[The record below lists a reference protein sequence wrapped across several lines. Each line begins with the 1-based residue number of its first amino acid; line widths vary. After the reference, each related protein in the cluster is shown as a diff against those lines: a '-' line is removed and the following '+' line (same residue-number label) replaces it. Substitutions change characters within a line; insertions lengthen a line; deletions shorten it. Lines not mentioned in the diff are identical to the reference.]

1 MISATA
7 ILTPCIAKSMSNTDK
22 KSLAIKS
29 ITGEQT
35 ISAIANDYQVSRK
48 FVSNQKQKI
57 LSAVNEAFDEKA
69 DDDKVLYQIP
79 VTKNWLKQ
87 CVISLALDCRSSLRG
102 IMKSM
107 SNLFDY
113 KCALGSVSNIIRSV
127 IPTAKQHNENQD
139 LSNIKLCAQDEM
151 FQHNQPVLTG
161 VDIPSL
167 YCYLLSLND
176 QRDGDTWAI
185 HLLDLQKQG
194 FNPER
199 VFADDGSGLRAGH
212 QYVFPSTPCDADHF
226 HISKDLMDL
235 RRYFRN
241 RLKSSISHYILME
254 SKLDELT
261 DTDTARATKQE
272 KKVVQAKAEE
282 TKFRYLSETIDIL
295 ISWIEHDVFNMA
307 GYNPDVRREL
317 FDFIVTEFKK
327 LEKIHKHR
335 IRAIRVKLK
344 NQRDLLLAFADV
356 LNDKFSHIA
365 KQSSLPLETIWAI
378 CELQRCNQSGDNY
391 AIRSLPLQFQLG
403 EKYDAI
409 EDAVITA
416 MNTTER
422 TSSMVENLNSRISPY
437 FFLRKEIGN
446 DYLHLLQF
454 YLNHTPFLR
463 SQDPNRRKKSPT
475 EILTNRPHDHWLE
488 LLGFKQFKRAA

>member
-1 MISATA
+1 MISAAT
-7 ILTPCIAKSMSNTDK
+7 ILTPCSAKSMSNDDK
-22 KSLAIKS
+22 KSLGIK
-29 ITGEQT
+29 TMMGEQT

-57 LSAVNEAFDEKA
+57 LTAVNEAFDKTA
-69 DDDKVLYQIP
+69 DDNKVLYQIP
-79 VTKNWLKQ
+79 VTKNWIKQ
-87 CVISLALDCRSSLRG
+87 CVISLALDCRSSFRG
-102 IMKSM
+102 IIKSVK
-107 SNLFDY
+107 NIFDY
-113 KCALGSVSNIIRSV
+113 KISLGNVFNIVQSAV
-127 IPTAKQHNENQD
+127 PAAKEINENKG
-139 LSNIKLCAQDEM
+139 LNEIKLCAQDEM
-151 FQHNQPVLTG
+151 FQHSEPVLTG

-167 YCYLLSLND
+167 YCYLLSLNE
-176 QRDGDTWAI
+176 QRDGDTWSI

-212 QYVFPSTPCDADHF
+212 QYVFPNTPCDADHF

-241 RLKSSISHYILME
+241 RLKSRISYRILME
-254 SKLDELT
+254 SKMDKLGDMT
-261 DTDTARATKQE
+261 RAAKQE
-272 KKVVQAKAEE
+272 KKIAQAKKKEI
-282 TKFRYLSETIDIL
+282 KFYYLSDAIDTL
-295 ISWIEHDVFNMA
+295 ISWIEYDVFNMA

-317 FDFIVTEFKK
+317 FDFIVAEFKK

-356 LNDKFSHIA
+356 LNDKFAHIA
-365 KQSSLPLETIWAI
+365 KQSSLSLETIWAM
-378 CELQRCNQSGDNY
+378 CALQRCKQSSDNY
-391 AIRSLPLQFQLG
+391 AIRSLPLQFQLA
-403 EKYDAI
+403 EKYDAV
-409 EDAVITA
+409 EDAVISA
-416 MNTTER
+416 MNTTEK

-446 DYLHLLQF
+446 DYLQLLQF

-463 SQDPNRRKKSPT
+463 SEDPKRRKKSPS
-475 EILTNRPHDHWLE
+475 EILTNKTHDHWLE
-488 LLGFKQFKRAA
+488 LLGFKRFKRAA

>member
-1 MISATA
+1 
-7 ILTPCIAKSMSNTDK
+7 MSNADK
-22 KSLAIKS
+22 KSLAIKAM
-29 ITGEQT
+29 TGEQT
-35 ISAIANDYQVSRK
+35 ISEIANDHQVSRK
-48 FVSNQKQKI
+48 FVSEQKQKI
-57 LSAVNEAFDEKA
+57 LIAVNEAFDKTA
-69 DDDKVLYQIP
+69 DDNKVLYQIP
-79 VTKNWLKQ
+79 VTKNWIKQ
-87 CVISLALDCRSSLRG
+87 CVISLALDCRSSFRG
-102 IMKSM
+102 IIKSVK
-107 SNLFDY
+107 NIFDY
-113 KCALGSVSNIIRSV
+113 KISLGNVFNIVQSV
-127 IPTAKQHNENQD
+127 IPVAKDINVNQD
-139 LSNIKLCAQDEM
+139 LSDIKLCAQDEM
-151 FQHNQPVLTG
+151 FQHNKPVLTG

-185 HLLDLQKQG
+185 HLMDLQKQG
-194 FNPER
+194 FNPDR

-212 QYVFPSTPCDADHF
+212 QYVFPNTPCDADHF

-241 RLKSSISHYILME
+241 RLKSSVSHRILME
-254 SKLDELT
+254 SKMLELT
-261 DTDTARATKQE
+261 DTTRATKQE
-272 KKVVQAKAEE
+272 KKVSQAKKEE
-282 TKFRYLSETIDIL
+282 AKFRYLSESIDTL
-295 ISWIEHDVFNMA
+295 ISWIEHDVFSMA

-317 FDFIVTEFKK
+317 FDFIVAEFRK

-356 LNDKFSHIA
+356 LNNKFMHIA
-365 KQSSLPLETIWAI
+365 KQSSLALETIWAM
-378 CELQRCNQSGDNY
+378 CELQRCKQSSDNY

-409 EDAVITA
+409 EDAVIAA
-416 MNTTER
+416 MTTTEK

-446 DYLHLLQF
+446 GYLHLLQF

-463 SQDPNRRKKSPT
+463 SEDPTRRKKSPS
-475 EILTNRPHDHWLE
+475 EILTSKAHDHWLE
-488 LLGFKQFKRAA
+488 LLGFKRFKRAA

>member
-1 MISATA
+1 VISATA
-7 ILTPCIAKSMSNTDK
+7 ILTPCHAKSMSNADK

-48 FVSNQKQKI
+48 FVSHQKQKI
-57 LSAVNEAFDEKA
+57 LTAVNEVFDEKA

-87 CVISLALDCRSSLRG
+87 CVISFALDCRSSVRG
-102 IMKSM
+102 IIKSM
-107 SNLFDY
+107 SNLFDFN
-113 KCALGSVSNIIRSV
+113 CSLGNVCNIIQSV
-127 IPTAKQHNENQD
+127 IPSAKNINENQD

-151 FQHNQPVLTG
+151 FQHNKPVLTG

-185 HLLDLQKQG
+185 HLLDLQKQE

-199 VFADDGSGLRAGH
+199 VFADNGSGLRAGH
-212 QYVFPSTPCDADHF
+212 QYVFPNTPCDADHF
-226 HISKDLMDL
+226 HISKALMDL

-241 RLKSSISHYILME
+241 RLKSSISYHILME
-254 SKLDELT
+254 TKMSELAN
-261 DTDTARATKQE
+261 TARAAKQE
-272 KKVVQAKAEE
+272 KKITQAKAEE
-282 TKFRYLSETIDIL
+282 IKFRYISETIDTL

-317 FDFIVTEFKK
+317 FDFIVAEFKQ

-335 IRAIRVKLK
+335 IRAIRIKLK
-344 NQRDLLLAFADV
+344 NQRNLLLAFADV
-356 LNDKFSHIA
+356 LNHKFNHIA
-365 KQSSLPLETIWAI
+365 KQTSLPLETIWAM
-378 CELQRCNQSGDNY
+378 CELQRCKQSSDNY

-403 EKYDAI
+403 EQYDSV
-409 EDAVITA
+409 EDAVIAA
-416 MNTTER
+416 MNTTEK

-446 DYLHLLQF
+446 DYLQLLQF

-463 SQDPNRRKKSPT
+463 SEDPKRRKKSPT
-475 EILTNRPHDHWLE
+475 EILTNKAHDHWLE
-488 LLGFKQFKRAA
+488 LLGFKRFKRAA

>member
-1 MISATA
+1 VISEAA
-7 ILTPCIAKSMSNTDK
+7 ILTPCPAKSMSNNDK
-22 KSLAIKS
+22 KSLSIKT

-48 FVSNQKQKI
+48 FVSTQKQKI
-57 LSAVNEAFDEKA
+57 LNAVNEVFDDKVY
-69 DDDKVLYQIP
+69 DDKVLYQIS

-102 IMKSM
+102 IIKSIG
-107 SNLFDY
+107 NLFDY
-113 KCALGSVSNIIRSV
+113 KYSLGSVFNIIQSV
-127 IPTAKQHNENQD
+127 IPTAKAINENQD
-139 LSNIKLCAQDEM
+139 LSRVKLCAQDEM
-151 FQHNQPVLTG
+151 FQHNSPVLTG

-199 VFADDGSGLRAGH
+199 VFADGGSGLRAGH
-212 QYVFPSTPCDADHF
+212 QYVFPNIPCDADHF
-226 HISKDLMDL
+226 HISKALMDL

-241 RLKSSISHYILME
+241 CLKSSISHRILME
-254 SKLDELT
+254 SKLNELAGT
-261 DTDTARATKQE
+261 TRATQQE
-272 KKVVQAKAEE
+272 KKLAHAKEEE
-282 TKFRYLSETIDIL
+282 TKLRYLSESIDIL

-365 KQSSLPLETIWAI
+365 KQFSLSLEMIWAM
-378 CELQRCNQSGDNY
+378 CELQRCKQSGDNY
-391 AIRSLPLQFQLG
+391 AIRSLPLQNQLG
-403 EKYDAI
+403 EKYDEI
-409 EDAVITA
+409 EDAVIA
-416 MNTTER
+416 VMNTTEK

-446 DYLHLLQF
+446 GYLHLLQF

-463 SQDPNRRKKSPT
+463 SEDPNRIKKSPT
-475 EILTNRPHDHWLE
+475 EILTNQAHDHWLE
-488 LLGFKQFKRAA
+488 LIGFKLFKRVA

>member
-1 MISATA
+1 MINVSA
-7 ILTPCIAKSMSNTDK
+7 ILTPCPAKSISNADK
-22 KSLAIKS
+22 KSLAIKA
-29 ITGEQT
+29 IAGEQT

-48 FVSNQKQKI
+48 FVSTQKQKV

-69 DDDKVLYQIP
+69 DGDKVLYQIP

-87 CVISLALDCRSSLRG
+87 CVISFTLDCRSSVRG
-102 IMKSM
+102 IIKSM
-107 SNLFDY
+107 SNLFDF
-113 KCALGSVSNIIRSV
+113 KCSLGNVCNIIQSI
-127 IPTAKQHNENQD
+127 IPTAKNINENQD
-139 LSNIKLCAQDEM
+139 ISNIKLCAQDEM

-167 YCYLLSLND
+167 YCYLLSLNE

-212 QYVFPSTPCDADHF
+212 QYVFPNVPCDADHF

-241 RLKSSISHYILME
+241 RLKSSISHRILME
-254 SKLDELT
+254 SKMNELA
-261 DTDTARATKQE
+261 DTGRAAKQE
-272 KKVVQAKAEE
+272 KKVAQAKEKE
-282 TKFRYLSETIDIL
+282 TKFRYLSETMDTL

-307 GYNPDVRREL
+307 GYNPNVRREL
-317 FDFIVTEFKK
+317 FDFIVAEFKK

-335 IRAIRVKLK
+335 IRALRVKLK

-356 LNDKFSHIA
+356 LNDKFAHIA
-365 KQSSLPLETIWAI
+365 KASSLTLETIWAM
-378 CELQRCNQSGDNY
+378 CELQRCKQSGSNY
-391 AIRSLPLQFQLG
+391 AIRSLPLQFQLD
-403 EKYDAI
+403 EKYDAV
-409 EDAVITA
+409 EDAVIAA
-416 MNTTER
+416 MNTTEK
-422 TSSMVENLNSRISPY
+422 TSSMVENLNSRISSY
-437 FFLRKEIGN
+437 FFLRKEIDN
-446 DYLHLLQF
+446 DYLQLLQF

-463 SQDPNRRKKSPT
+463 SEDPNRRKKSPA
-475 EILTNRPHDHWLE
+475 EILTNKPHDHWLE
-488 LLGFKQFKRAA
+488 LLGFKRFKRAA

>member
-1 MISATA
+1 MISATT
-7 ILTPCIAKSMSNTDK
+7 ILTPCSAKSMSNADK

-29 ITGEQT
+29 VTGEQT

-48 FVSNQKQKI
+48 FVSNQKQKM
-57 LSAVNEAFDEKA
+57 LAAVSEAFSEKE

-87 CVISLALDCRSSLRG
+87 CIISFALDCRSSVRG
-102 IMKSM
+102 IIKSM
-107 SNLFDY
+107 SNLFDF
-113 KCALGSVSNIIRSV
+113 KCSIGKVCNIIQSV
-127 IPTAKQHNENQD
+127 IPTAIEINENQD
-139 LSNIKLCAQDEM
+139 LSPIKLCAQDEM
-151 FQHNQPVLTG
+151 FQHNQPVLAG

-167 YCYLLSLND
+167 YCYLLSLNE

-185 HLLDLQKQG
+185 HLLDLQNQG

-212 QYVFPSTPCDADHF
+212 QYVFPNVPCDADHF

-241 RLKSSISHYILME
+241 RLKSSISYRILME
-254 SKLDELT
+254 SKMSKLE
-261 DTDTARATKQE
+261 DTARTVKQE
-272 KKVVQAKAEE
+272 KKVAQAKKEE
-282 TKFRYLSETIDIL
+282 TKFCYLSGTIDIL

-307 GYNPDVRREL
+307 GYNPAIRREL
-317 FDFIVTEFKK
+317 FDFIVVEFKT

-356 LNDKFSHIA
+356 LNNKFWHIA
-365 KQSSLPLETIWAI
+365 KQSSLPLETIWAM
-378 CELQRCNQSGDNY
+378 CELQRCKQGGDNY

-409 EDAVITA
+409 EDAVIAA
-416 MNTTER
+416 MNTTEK

-463 SQDPNRRKKSPT
+463 SKDPNRRKKSPT
-475 EILTNRPHDHWLE
+475 EILTNKAHHHWLE
-488 LLGFKQFKRAA
+488 LLGFERFKRAA

>member
-7 ILTPCIAKSMSNTDK
+7 ILTLCPAKSMSSDDK
-22 KSLAIKS
+22 KSLAIKT
-29 ITGEQT
+29 ITGKQT

-48 FVSNQKQKI
+48 FVSEQKQKI
-57 LSAVNEAFDEKA
+57 LTVINEVFDKTA

-87 CVISLALDCRSSLRG
+87 CVISLALDCRSSFRG

-107 SNLFDY
+107 SNLFDFNNS
-113 KCALGSVSNIIRSV
+113 LGSVFNIIQSV
-127 IPTAKQHNENQD
+127 IPGAKQINENQD
-139 LSNIKLCAQDEM
+139 LSAIKLCAQDEM
-151 FQHNQPVLTG
+151 FQHNKPVLTG

-212 QYVFPSTPCDADHF
+212 QYVFPNIPCDADHF

-241 RLKSSISHYILME
+241 RLKSSISHRILME
-254 SKLDELT
+254 AKMDKV
-261 DTDTARATKQE
+261 AHTKHAHPQE
-272 KKVVQAKAEE
+272 KKVKKAKKKEI
-282 TKFRYLSETIDIL
+282 KFHYLSESIDIL
-295 ISWIEHDVFNMA
+295 ISWIEHDIFNMA

-317 FDFIVTEFKK
+317 FDFIVGEFKK

-356 LNDKFSHIA
+356 LNDKFMHIA
-365 KQSSLPLETIWAI
+365 KQSSLSLETIWAM
-378 CELQRCNQSGDNY
+378 CELQRCKQSGDNY
-391 AIRSLPLQFQLG
+391 AIRSLPLQFQLA
-403 EKYDAI
+403 EKYDAV

-416 MNTTER
+416 MNTTEK

-446 DYLHLLQF
+446 DYLQLLQF
-454 YLNHTPFLR
+454 YLNHTPLLR
-463 SQDPNRRKKSPT
+463 SEDPNRRNKSPT
-475 EILTNRPHDHWLE
+475 EILTNKKHDHWLE

>member
-1 MISATA
+1 M
-7 ILTPCIAKSMSNTDK
+7 NNDDK
-22 KSLAIKS
+22 KSLAIKA

-35 ISAIANDYQVSRK
+35 ISSIANDYQVSRK
-48 FVSNQKQKI
+48 FVCNQKQKI
-57 LSAVNEAFDEKA
+57 LTAVNEAFDEKA

-87 CVISLALDCRSSLRG
+87 CVISLAMDCRSSLRG

-107 SNLFDY
+107 SNLFDFNY
-113 KCALGSVSNIIRSV
+113 SLGSVFNIIQSV
-127 IPTAKQHNENQD
+127 IFTAREINENQD
-139 LSNIKLCAQDEM
+139 LSRIKLCAQDEM
-151 FQHNQPVLTG
+151 FQHSEPVLTG

-167 YCYLLSLND
+167 YCYLLSLNE

-212 QYVFPSTPCDADHF
+212 QYVFPNTPCDADHF

-241 RLKSSISHYILME
+241 RLKSSISCLILME
-254 SKLDELT
+254 SKMDKLT
-261 DTDTARATKQE
+261 DTTRAAKQE
-272 KKVVQAKAEE
+272 KKIAQARKEE
-282 TKFRYLSETIDIL
+282 IKFHYLSDAIDTL

-317 FDFIVTEFKK
+317 FDFILAEFRK

-335 IRAIRVKLK
+335 IRAIRIKLK

-356 LNDKFSHIA
+356 LNDKFLHIV
-365 KQSSLPLETIWAI
+365 KQSSLSLETVWAM
-378 CELQRCNQSGDNY
+378 CALQRCKQSGDNY
-391 AIRSLPLQFQLG
+391 AIRSLPLQFQLA
-403 EKYDAI
+403 EKYDAV
-409 EDAVITA
+409 EDAVIAA
-416 MNTTER
+416 MNTTEK

-446 DYLHLLQF
+446 DYLQLLQF
-454 YLNHTPFLR
+454 YLNHTPLLR
-463 SQDPNRRKKSPT
+463 SEDPQRRKKSPT
-475 EILTNRPHDHWLE
+475 EIMTNQVHDHWLE
-488 LLGFKQFKRAA
+488 LLGFKRFKRAA